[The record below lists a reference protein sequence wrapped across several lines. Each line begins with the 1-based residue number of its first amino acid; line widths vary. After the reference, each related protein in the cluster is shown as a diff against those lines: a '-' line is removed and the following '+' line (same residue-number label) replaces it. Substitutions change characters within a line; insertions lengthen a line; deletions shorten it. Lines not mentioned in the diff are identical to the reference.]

1 MKVIVGSDHDFR
13 DVVLIIQFD
22 LNGVGKR
29 TILHV
34 MNFFQ

>member
-1 MKVIVGSDHDFR
+1 MKLIVGSDHDFR

-29 TILHV
+29 TTLPAINL
-34 MNFFQ
+34 FQ